1 MKLKKFEDYIIKEA
15 VGGEETPKRSER
27 ILTQAQ
33 KNHEESPETNGVT
46 STSKMSAMVFTDVV
60 GSSKLWSDDPYTM
73 AIQLE
78 EHHKLVDSL
87 SGKYKGWIVKTIGDA
102 FMVYFEPSS
111 ESLLNAL
118 RFSKE
123 IIKQEI
129 KYNLRVGVCLGNM
142 EEKTYKIQNVN
153 LRDFFGNAVNTA
165 SRMESKVSESGGVAF
180 TSVKP
185 ISQNLIAN
193 IDEQIGEVSI
203 IPGEDLDLKGVSID
217 KAYKIQIK

>member
-15 VGGEETPKRSER
+15 LGGEEIPKRSER
-27 ILTQAQ
+27 VLTQAQ
-33 KNHEESPETNGVT
+33 KNHEESPETNGKGSSSV
-46 STSKMSAMVFTDVV
+46 MSAMVFTDVV

-73 AIQLE
+73 ARQLE
-78 EHHKLVDSL
+78 EHHKLVDEL

-111 ESLLNAL
+111 ESLINAL

-129 KYNLRVGVCLGNM
+129 KYNLRVGICSGNM

-165 SRMESKVSESGGVAF
+165 SRMESKVSEAGGMAF

-185 ISQNLIAN
+185 ISQNVIAN
-193 IDEQIGEVSI
+193 IEEQIGRVSI
-203 IPGEDLDLKGVSID
+203 IPGEDLDLKGVTID

>member
-15 VGGEETPKRSER
+15 LGDEEMPKRSER
-27 ILTQAQ
+27 VLTQAQ
-33 KNHEESPETNGVT
+33 KNHEESPETNGKGSSPV
-46 STSKMSAMVFTDVV
+46 MSAMVFTDVV

-78 EHHKLVDSL
+78 EHHKLVDTL
-87 SGKYKGWIVKTIGDA
+87 SSKYKGWIVKTIGDA

-129 KYNLRVGVCLGNM
+129 KYNLRVGICSGNM
-142 EEKTYKIQNVN
+142 EEKTYK
-153 LRDFFGNAVNTA
+153 NTKCQ
-165 SRMESKVSESGGVAF
+165 SKRF
-180 TSVKP
+180 
-185 ISQNLIAN
+185 LW
-193 IDEQIGEVSI
+193 
-203 IPGEDLDLKGVSID
+203 
-217 KAYKIQIK
+217 

>member
-1 MKLKKFEDYIIKEA
+1 MKLKKFEDYIIREA
-15 VGGEETPKRSER
+15 VDNSEAPKRSER

-33 KNHEESPETNGVT
+33 KSHEESPETNGEG

-60 GSSKLWSDDPYTM
+60 GSSKLWSDVPYTM
-73 AIQLE
+73 ARQLE

-102 FMVYFEPSS
+102 FMVYFEPSND
-111 ESLLNAL
+111 SLLNAL

-123 IIKQEI
+123 IIKQEV

-165 SRMESKVSESGGVAF
+165 SRMESKVSEAGGVAF

-185 ISQNLIAN
+185 ISQNVISS
-193 IDEQIGEVSI
+193 IEGQIGRVSI
-203 IPGEDLDLKGVSID
+203 IAGEDLDLKGVTVD